1 MSDGPAWTDLLDPD
15 EAQVRAAAPVHL
27 GPQIAR
33 ELARPADPEGATR
46 PTLLSAGNYIFGI
59 LLVPLFDRDRDVLV
73 YQEIDLVITRDS
85 IVTVRKT
92 PPGYPPFDLSGVR
105 ESCDAHG
112 HVHPGMVTFHL
123 VDEVAE
129 RYLTLLDDFDDEIDE
144 LEEHVDDWTPER
156 VRVQLSEL
164 RHDLLH
170 IRRTLS
176 PTRDAVRRV
185 VDGRVDIAQGQVQR
199 EVFPDDVERA
209 FSGVLDKLLRSSES
223 LEFSRDL
230 LGAVRD
236 YQQNKVANDQNEVTK
251 RLTAIA
257 AILLFPTFVVGVYG
271 QNFDHMPE
279 LHWRLGYAYS
289 WAVIVVVTIAQVVYF
304 RRKRWL

>member
-1 MSDGPAWTDLLDPD
+1 MGDGETWTDLLDPD
-15 EAQVRAAAPVHL
+15 EAQIRSAAAVQL
-27 GPQIAR
+27 GPQVAR

-46 PTLLSAGNYIFGI
+46 PTLLSAGDYIFGI
-59 LLVPLFDRDRDVLV
+59 LLAPLFDHDRDVLV
-73 YQEIDLVITRDS
+73 YQEVDLVITRDS
-85 IVTVRKT
+85 ILTVRKT

-105 ESCDAHG
+105 ETCEVHG
-112 HVHPGMVTFHL
+112 HYRPGMVAFHL

-129 RYLTLLDDFDDEIDE
+129 RYLDLLDDVDDEIDE
-144 LEEHVDDWTPER
+144 LEEHVNDWTPEQ
-156 VRVQLSEL
+156 VRVKLSEL

-185 VDGRVDIAQGQVQR
+185 VDGRVDIAEGEVQR
-199 EVFPDDVERA
+199 EVFPADVERA

-230 LGAVRD
+230 LAAVRD

-251 RLTAIA
+251 RLTAVA

-289 WAVIVVVTIAQVVYF
+289 WAVIVVATIAQIVYF

>member
-1 MSDGPAWTDLLDPD
+1 
-15 EAQVRAAAPVHL
+15 
-27 GPQIAR
+27 
-33 ELARPADPEGATR
+33 
-46 PTLLSAGNYIFGI
+46 
-59 LLVPLFDRDRDVLV
+59 
-73 YQEIDLVITRDS
+73 
-85 IVTVRKT
+85 
-92 PPGYPPFDLSGVR
+92 
-105 ESCDAHG
+105 
-112 HVHPGMVTFHL
+112 
-123 VDEVAE
+123 
-129 RYLTLLDDFDDEIDE
+129 
-144 LEEHVDDWTPER
+144 
-156 VRVQLSEL
+156 VQLSEL

-209 FSGVLDKLLRSSES
+209 FTGVLDKLLRSSES

>member
-129 RYLTLLDDFDDEIDE
+129 RYLTLLDDVDDEIDE

>member
-59 LLVPLFDRDRDVLV
+59 LLAPLFDRDRDVLV

-105 ESCDAHG
+105 EACDAHG
-112 HVHPGMVTFHL
+112 HLHPGMVTFHL

-129 RYLTLLDDFDDEIDE
+129 RYLTLLDDVDDEIDE

-209 FSGVLDKLLRSSES
+209 FTGVLDKLLRSSES